1 MIPYDSPVYFE
12 AVYREKNAH
21 SAWVLAFGLSDQR
34 GQFLFYSWDV
44 DGLVKGRTDGVATWK
59 SVCRIPGRLLNP
71 GRYYFTF
78 SACEFAAG
86 HLTALYEHHDRAVAF
101 EISPQG
107 FLVESRGGVI
117 APELKWSRTPDGEIG
132 ATASQ

>member
-1 MIPYDSPVYFE
+1 
-12 AVYREKNAH
+12 
-21 SAWVLAFGLSDQR
+21 LAFGLSDQR
-34 GQFLFYSWDV
+34 GESLFFSWDV
-44 DGLVKGRTDGVATWK
+44 DGLAKGRTDGIATWK

-78 SACEFAAG
+78 SACELGAG
-86 HLTALYEHHDRAVAF
+86 RLTALYEHHDRAVAF

-117 APELKWSRTPDGEIG
+117 APGLKWSRVRDGE
-132 ATASQ
+132 ARAPA